1 MVKYSALLDET
12 FHALSHPARR
22 AILARLERDAPL
34 SVSDLAHPLDIKL
47 PAMMKHLDVLSAAR
61 LIRRAKYGRTVQVQ
75 LAARPLR
82 DARAWLE
89 RFWSVRMDRLA
100 VYAERKEAEARAR
113 GK

>member
-1 MVKYSALLDET
+1 MVKYSERLDET

-22 AILARLERDAPL
+22 AILARLERTAPL
-34 SVSDLAHPLDIKL
+34 SVSDLAHPQGIKL

-61 LIRRAKYGRTVQVQ
+61 LIRRSKHGRTVRVE

-89 RFWSVRMDRLA
+89 RFWSVRLDRLA
-100 VYAERKEAEARAR
+100 AYAERKEIEAGAA